1 MTRPT
6 SGTEAPPLPGVLLR
20 EPCPPADQ
28 VRFYAVDER
37 GARVFEVCVS
47 REHVTDELIARWKED
62 ARAIAGQCLALV
74 K

>member
-1 MTRPT
+1 
-6 SGTEAPPLPGVLLR
+6 
-20 EPCPPADQ
+20 
-28 VRFYAVDER
+28 VRFYAVDAH